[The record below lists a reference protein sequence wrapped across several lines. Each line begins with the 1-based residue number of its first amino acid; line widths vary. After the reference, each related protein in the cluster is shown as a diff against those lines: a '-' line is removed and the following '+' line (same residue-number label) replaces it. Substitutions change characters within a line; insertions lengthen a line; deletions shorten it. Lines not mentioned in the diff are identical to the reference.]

1 MTMAAKGVSTTA
13 EPLEYDDYLR
23 LIDDLERAGKYRWEL
38 FCILACAF
46 ALRAKDVLN
55 IRWGDVLYGDL
66 YVLNE
71 HKTGK
76 LRRIPINTTVREKL
90 FFIYERMGRPQIESL
105 VFVNKR
111 TGQPFTIQNVNYHLR
126 NYKKKYDLPIDRFSS
141 HSLRKTFGMKFF
153 KDQGESE
160 RALIILSRE
169 LNHSGPD
176 VTRRY
181 IGIRESEYRA
191 TYDSITFNTTQNGR
205 ANKIHRQVS

>member
-23 LIDDLERAGKYRWEL
+23 LIDELERAGKYRWEL
-38 FCILACAF
+38 FCVLACAF

-76 LRRIPINTTVREKL
+76 LRRIPINTTVRGKL
-90 FFIYERMGRPQIESL
+90 FFLYERMGRPQIESL
-105 VFVNKR
+105 VFVSER
-111 TGQPFTIQNVNYHLR
+111 TGRPYTIQNVNYHLR
-126 NYKKKYDLPIDRFSS
+126 IYKKKYNLPIDRFSS

>member
-1 MTMAAKGVSTTA
+1 MAAKGVSTTA

-23 LIDDLERAGKYRWEL
+23 LIDELESAGKYRWEL

-55 IRWGDVLYGDL
+55 IKWGDVLYGDL

-76 LRRIPINTTVREKL
+76 LRRILINTTVRGKL
-90 FFIYERMGRPQIESL
+90 FFIYERMGRPEIESL

-111 TGQPFTIQNVNYHLR
+111 TGRPYTIQNVNYHLR
-126 NYKKKYDLPIDRFSS
+126 CYKKRYELPIDRFSS
-141 HSLRKTFGMKFF
+141 HSFRKTFGMKFF

-169 LNHSGPD
+169 LNHSAPH

-181 IGIRESEYRA
+181 IGIKESEYQA
-191 TYDSITFNTTQNGR
+191 TYDSIQF
-205 ANKIHRQVS
+205 S

>member
-1 MTMAAKGVSTTA
+1 MAAKGVSTTA
-13 EPLEYDDYLR
+13 EPLEYNDYLR
-23 LIDDLERAGKYRWEL
+23 LIDELECSGKYRWEL

-55 IRWGDVLYGDL
+55 IKWGDVLYGDL

-76 LRRIPINTTVREKL
+76 LRRISINATVRGKL
-90 FFIYERMGRPQIESL
+90 FFIYEHMGRPEIESY

-111 TGQPFTIQNVNYHLR
+111 TGQPFTIQNINYHLR
-126 NYKKKYDLPIDRFSS
+126 NFKKKYELPIERFSS
-141 HSLRKTFGMKFF
+141 HSFRKTFGMKVF
-153 KDQGESE
+153 KDHGESE

-181 IGIRESEYRA
+181 IGIKENEYLA
-191 TYDSITFNTTQNGR
+191 TYDSITFEPLENG
-205 ANKIHRQVS
+205 NQKPSSKIS